1 MISIRKV
8 VKSIFLSFLLI
19 ALLASTCLGNEA
31 SSKENPIII
40 CTTSILA
47 DFTREISMEYI
58 QVKEIVP
65 AGMCP
70 AHYDIKPS
78 DIYAVSK
85 ATIVFSHGFE
95 PWLQNLIESS
105 GNKTTQIIRVKGPW
119 NPPSLAVKKIEMIN
133 ESLCNSIPEKAEYFN
148 KNATD
153 LIKTIH
159 TNSKQIIE
167 EANNLQVSKIK
178 VICNEFQKDFVNWL
192 GFNVIATYPPPEM
205 ISTKQFLKLLVKGKT
220 ENITLIIDNLQS
232 GTEFGSKLAFD
243 LGATQIILSNF
254 PGATL
259 ETDNYV
265 KLIKYNATQL
275 FNGIKGK

>member
-8 VKSIFLSFLLI
+8 VKSILLSFLLI

-31 SSKENPIII
+31 GSKEKSIIV

-47 DFTREISMEYI
+47 DFTREVGKEYI

-78 DIYAVSK
+78 DIYTVSK
-85 ATIVFSHGFE
+85 ATIIFSHGFE
-95 PWLQNLIESS
+95 PWLQNLVESS

-119 NPPSLAVKKIEMIN
+119 NPPSLAVAKIEMIN
-133 ESLCNSIPEKAEYFN
+133 ESLCNNIPEKAEYFN
-148 KNATD
+148 KSATD

-167 EANNLQVSKIK
+167 EASNLQVSKIK
-178 VICNEFQKDFVNWL
+178 VICNEFQKDFVSWL
-192 GFNVIATYPPPEM
+192 GFNVIATYPSPEM
-205 ISTKQFLKLLVKGKT
+205 ISTKQFLKLLLKGKT

-232 GTEFGSKLAFD
+232 GTGFGSKLAFD

-254 PGATL
+254 PGATP
-259 ETDNYV
+259 ETDSYV

-275 FNGIKGK
+275 FNGIKVK

>member
-8 VKSIFLSFLLI
+8 VKSILLSFLLI

-31 SSKENPIII
+31 GSKEKSIIV

-47 DFTREISMEYI
+47 DFTREVGKEYI

-78 DIYAVSK
+78 DIYTVSK
-85 ATIVFSHGFE
+85 ATIIFSHGFE
-95 PWLQNLIESS
+95 PWLQNLVESS

-119 NPPSLAVKKIEMIN
+119 NPPSLAVAKIEMIN
-133 ESLCNSIPEKAEYFN
+133 ESLCNNIPEKAEYFN
-148 KNATD
+148 KSATD

-178 VICNEFQKDFVNWL
+178 VICNEFQKDFVSWL
-192 GFNVIATYPPPEM
+192 GFNVIATYPSPEM
-205 ISTKQFLKLLVKGKT
+205 ISTKQFLKLLLKGKT

-243 LGATQIILSNF
+243 LGATQIVLSNF
-254 PGATL
+254 PGATP
-259 ETDNYV
+259 ETDSYV

-275 FNGIKGK
+275 FNGITGK

>member
-8 VKSIFLSFLLI
+8 VKSILLSFLLI

-31 SSKENPIII
+31 GSKEKSIIV

-47 DFTREISMEYI
+47 DFTREVGKEYI

-78 DIYAVSK
+78 DIYTVSK
-85 ATIVFSHGFE
+85 ATIIFSHGFE
-95 PWLQNLIESS
+95 PWLQNLVESS

-119 NPPSLAVKKIEMIN
+119 NPPSLAVAKIEMIN
-133 ESLCNSIPEKAEYFN
+133 ESLCNNIPEKAEYFN
-148 KNATD
+148 KSATD

-167 EANNLQVSKIK
+167 EASNLQVSKIK
-178 VICNEFQKDFVNWL
+178 VICNEFQKDFVSWL
-192 GFNVIATYPPPEM
+192 GFNVIATYPSPEM
-205 ISTKQFLKLLVKGKT
+205 ISTKQFLKLLLKGKT

-243 LGATQIILSNF
+243 LGATQIVLSNF
-254 PGATL
+254 PGATP
-259 ETDNYV
+259 ETDSYV

-275 FNGIKGK
+275 FNGIKVK

>member
-1 MISIRKV
+1 MISIRKI
-8 VKSIFLSFLLI
+8 VKSIFLTCLLI
-19 ALLASTCLGNEA
+19 VLLAGTCLGNEA
-31 SSKENPIII
+31 SSKERPIII

-47 DFTREISMEYI
+47 DFIKEIGKDYI
-58 QVKEIVP
+58 QAKEIVP

-119 NPPSLAVKKIEMIN
+119 NPPSLAIEKIEMTN
-133 ESLCNSIPEKAEYFN
+133 ESLCNNIPEKAEYFN

-167 EANNLQVSKIK
+167 EANNLQVSKVK
-178 VICNEFQKDFVNWL
+178 VICNKFQKDFVDWL

-205 ISTKQFLKLLVKGKT
+205 ISIKQFLKLLLKGKT
-220 ENITLIIDNLQS
+220 ENVTLIIDNLQS

-254 PGATL
+254 PRATP
-259 ETDNYV
+259 ETDSYV

-275 FNGIKGK
+275 FNRIKGK

>member
-8 VKSIFLSFLLI
+8 VKSILLSFLLI

-31 SSKENPIII
+31 GSKEKSIIV

-47 DFTREISMEYI
+47 DFTREVGKEYI

-78 DIYAVSK
+78 DIYTVSK
-85 ATIVFSHGFE
+85 ATIIFSHGFE
-95 PWLQNLIESS
+95 PWLQNLVESS

-119 NPPSLAVKKIEMIN
+119 NPPSLAVAKIEMIN
-133 ESLCNSIPEKAEYFN
+133 ESLCNNIPEKAKYFN

-159 TNSKQIIE
+159 NNSKQIIE
-167 EANNLQVSKIK
+167 EASNLQVSKIK

-205 ISTKQFLKLLVKGKT
+205 ISIKQFLKLLLKGKT
-220 ENITLIIDNLQS
+220 ENVVLIIDNLQS
-232 GTEFGSKLAFD
+232 ETEFGSKLAFD

-254 PGATL
+254 PGAIPG
-259 ETDNYV
+259 TDSYAN
-265 KLIKYNATQL
+265 LIMYNATQL
-275 FNGIKGK
+275 FNGIKVK

>member
-8 VKSIFLSFLLI
+8 VKSILLSFLLI

-31 SSKENPIII
+31 GSKEKSIIV

-47 DFTREISMEYI
+47 DFTREVGKEYI

-78 DIYAVSK
+78 DIYTVSK
-85 ATIVFSHGFE
+85 ATIIFSHGFE

-119 NPPSLAVKKIEMIN
+119 NPPSLAVAKIEMIN
-133 ESLCNSIPEKAEYFN
+133 ESLCNNIPEKAEYFN
-148 KNATD
+148 KSATD

-178 VICNEFQKDFVNWL
+178 VICNEFQKDFVSWL
-192 GFNVIATYPPPEM
+192 GFNVIATYPSPEM
-205 ISTKQFLKLLVKGKT
+205 ISTKQFLKLLLKGKT

-243 LGATQIILSNF
+243 LGATQIVLSNF
-254 PGATL
+254 PGATP
-259 ETDNYV
+259 ETDSYV

-275 FNGIKGK
+275 FNGITGK

>member
-8 VKSIFLSFLLI
+8 VKNIFLTCLLI

-31 SSKENPIII
+31 GSKEKSIIV

-47 DFTREISMEYI
+47 DFTREVGKEYI
-58 QVKEIVP
+58 KVKEIVP

-78 DIYAVSK
+78 DIYTVSK
-85 ATIVFSHGFE
+85 ATIIFSHGFE
-95 PWLQNLIESS
+95 PWLQNLVESS
-105 GNKTTQIIRVKGPW
+105 GNKTTQIIIVKGPW
-119 NPPSLAVKKIEMIN
+119 NPPSLAVAKIEMIN
-133 ESLCNSIPEKAEYFN
+133 ESLCNNIPEKAEYFN

-205 ISTKQFLKLLVKGKT
+205 ISTKQFLKLLLKGKT
-220 ENITLIIDNLQS
+220 ENVALIIDNLQS

-243 LGATQIILSNF
+243 LGATQIVLSNF
-254 PGATL
+254 PGATP
-259 ETDNYV
+259 ETDSYV

-275 FNGIKGK
+275 FNGIKVK

>member
-8 VKSIFLSFLLI
+8 VKSILLSFLLI

-31 SSKENPIII
+31 GSKEKSIIV

-47 DFTREISMEYI
+47 DFTREVGKEYI

-78 DIYAVSK
+78 DIYTVSK
-85 ATIVFSHGFE
+85 ATIIFSHGFE

-119 NPPSLAVKKIEMIN
+119 NPPSLAIAKIEMIN
-133 ESLCNSIPEKAEYFN
+133 ESLCNNIPEKAEYFN
-148 KNATD
+148 KSATD

-178 VICNEFQKDFVNWL
+178 VICNEFQKDFVSWL
-192 GFNVIATYPPPEM
+192 GFNVIATYPSPEM
-205 ISTKQFLKLLVKGKT
+205 ISTKQFLKLLLKGKT

-243 LGATQIILSNF
+243 LGATQIVLSNF
-254 PGATL
+254 PGATP
-259 ETDNYV
+259 ETDSYV

-275 FNGIKGK
+275 FNGITGK